1 MSNAVA
7 DMSAALAGLDSP
19 SSEEEPKA
27 PLPAEPN
34 VARILLADDD
44 RQIRRTLGRVLRKH
58 GFEVVEAVDGVE
70 AMEQAEL
77 RPPDL
82 ALVDLRMPRKDGFD
96 VVRELKAS
104 NPRLPV
110 LVLSGW
116 DDADDRVQA
125 FDVGADDFIS
135 KPVYMK
141 ELLRRI
147 DAFERTRRAYLE
159 LQALNEHADHLR
171 LFAAEAAA
179 LLAHDLNNGL
189 SIASANLQFIDE
201 ELRDRAEDEDDDL
214 VDAAAAGRRALRRM
228 IGLVANFVDISRL
241 EDAALQVVRFPT
253 RIHDLLRTTGQI
265 HETSRS
271 DIQGITI
278 ECPEDLVADID
289 PMLVERVLHN
299 LLNNATRY
307 VDAGGRIHLVAR
319 QDGDE
324 LYLAVANT
332 GAVIPVEKR
341 AGLFAKYG
349 KGGDGKSQ
357 RGMGL
362 YFCRLAC
369 EAHNGSISVEDAE
382 NFATVFAIR
391 LNLHAGADDV
401 ASSQEQR

>member
-1 MSNAVA
+1 MG
-7 DMSAALAGLDSP
+7 SAAATMDSALTALSP
-19 SSEEEPKA
+19 SSSDKSSPD
-27 PLPAEPN
+27 AETHA
-34 VARILLADDD
+34 ARILLADDD
-44 RQIRRTLGRVLRKH
+44 RQVRRTVGRVLRKR
-58 GFEVVEAVDGVE
+58 GFEVIEAVDGVE
-70 AMEQAEL
+70 AMEAAGEH
-77 RPPDL
+77 PPDL

-96 VVRELKAS
+96 VVRELKGS

-116 DDADDRVQA
+116 DDAEDRVQA
-125 FDVGADDFIS
+125 FDVGADDFIA

-189 SIASANLQFIDE
+189 SIASANMQFIDE
-201 ELRDRAEDEDDDL
+201 ELRETKGDPEL
-214 VDAAAAGRRALRRM
+214 VEASSAGRRALRRM

-253 RIHDLLRTTGQI
+253 KVGDLLKSTGQI
-265 HETSRS
+265 HETSRN
-271 DIQGITI
+271 DIEGLTVS
-278 ECPEDLVADID
+278 CDMDLVCEID
-289 PMLVERVLHN
+289 PMLTERVLHN

-307 VDAGGRIHLVAR
+307 VDVGGRIGVEAYLED
-319 QDGDE
+319 DGE
-324 LYLAVANT
+324 TLFIGVGNT
-332 GAVIPVEKR
+332 GAGIPHEKR
-341 AGLFAKYG
+341 DGLFDKYG
-349 KGGDGKSQ
+349 KAGDGKSQ

-369 EAHNGSISVEDAE
+369 EAHGGSIRIEDSPD
-382 NFATVFAIR
+382 FATLFAIR
-391 LNLHAGADDV
+391 LSI
-401 ASSQEQR
+401 ASQG